1 MCVVLEAYLSLP
13 PPAPLEDQPIK
24 AEQVAEVCV
33 ALAHQSLLL
42 PPSQASQ
49 GQDLLLAALELLL
62 TVRAAAGGESGG
74 EGQGQGG
81 ARDGKDWRER
91 LHRVLKGA
99 AGVVWTDG
107 DSAQRFGELKQ
118 ELQESLGEG

>member
-1 MCVVLEAYLSLP
+1 MILELYLSLS
-13 PPAPLEDQPIK
+13 PPAPLENMAIK
-24 AEQVAEVCV
+24 PEQIADVCV

-62 TVRAAAGGESGG
+62 AVRAAARGESGW
-74 EGQGQGG
+74 EGQGQGA
-81 ARDGKDWRER
+81 ARDGKDRRE

-99 AGVVWTDG
+99 AGVVWADE
-107 DSAQRFGELKQ
+107 DSAQRFGELEH
-118 ELQESLGEG
+118 ELQESLGEN